1 MTDTPDTPPPP
12 SAPPPPASGGSGMPA
27 ANLIKIAQ
35 LVSGIFNAI
44 SAFWIAI
51 TGLILIIA
59 IVGCVILPIAAAP
72 AALAYFEIKNFLA
85 LNDDAKPNP
94 TKKHLNLIAIL
105 EICTIIFGN
114 VPGLVCGIITI
125 TQLKDYPDDPPG
137 V

>member
-1 MTDTPDTPPPP
+1 MTDTPETPPPP
-12 SAPPPPASGGSGMPA
+12 SAPPPPSGSDVPGAS
-27 ANLIKIAQ
+27 LIKIAQ
-35 LVSGIFNAI
+35 LISGIFNAI

-51 TGLILIIA
+51 TGIILIIA
-59 IVGCVILPIAAAP
+59 IVGCVILPFAAAP

-85 LNDDAKPNP
+85 LNDDNKPNP

-114 VPGLVCGIITI
+114 VAGLVCGIITL

-137 V
+137 A